1 MMDRYF
7 GKHKDDVVCK
17 RCDGRGYVPSKQT
30 KLTEF
35 GFIFTGSETNE

>member
-1 MMDRYF
+1 MKWRTMTMEESR
-7 GKHKDDVVCK
+7 
-17 RCDGRGYVPSKQT
+17 QT